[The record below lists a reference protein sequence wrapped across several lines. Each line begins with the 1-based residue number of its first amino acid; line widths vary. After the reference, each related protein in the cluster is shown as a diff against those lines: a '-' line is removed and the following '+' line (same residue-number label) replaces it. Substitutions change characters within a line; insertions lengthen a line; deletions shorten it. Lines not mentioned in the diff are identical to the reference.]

1 MKMHDLNIVSPQDH
15 IDFENYFNLR
25 WEILRKPIGKSI
37 ESLKDKYEDSS
48 YHLIGV
54 IDNKIIA
61 CGRLHFNNAYEAQI
75 RYMAIDENFQ
85 RKGIGVKIIELLE
98 AEAKKKRINKIILNA
113 RNHVIEFYEKSGYKA
128 VRKYEDSDTGIP
140 HTTMEKIL

>member
-1 MKMHDLNIVSPQDH
+1 MNNILFKTPSSSKEFEEYDL
-15 IDFENYFNLR
+15 FR

-37 ESLKDKYEDSS
+37 ESLKDNYEDSS

-61 CGRLHFNNAYEAQI
+61 CGRLHFNSDNEAQI

-98 AEAKKKRINKIILNA
+98 AEAKKKRINKIVLNS
-113 RNHVIEFYEKSGYKA
+113 RNHVIEFYEKSCYK
-128 VRKYEDSDTGIP
+128 VVKKYEGSDTGIP

>member
-1 MKMHDLNIVSPQDH
+1 MNNILFKTPSSSEELKNYDL
-15 IDFENYFNLR
+15 FR

-37 ESLKDKYEDSS
+37 ESLKDEYEDSS

-75 RYMAIDENFQ
+75 RYMAIDEHYQ
-85 RKGIGVKIIELLE
+85 RKGIGVKVIELLE
-98 AEAKKKRINKIILNA
+98 AEAKKKQINKIVLNA
-113 RNHVIEFYEKSGYKA
+113 RNHVIEFYKKSGYKA
-128 VRKYEDSDTGIP
+128 VREYEGSDTGIP

>member
-1 MKMHDLNIVSPQDH
+1 MNNILFKTPSSSEEFKKYDL
-15 IDFENYFNLR
+15 FR
-25 WEILRKPIGKSI
+25 WKILRKPLGKSI
-37 ESLKDKYEDSS
+37 ESLKDEYEDSS

-75 RYMAIDENFQ
+75 RYMAIDEHYQ
-85 RKGIGVKIIELLE
+85 KKGIGLKVIELLE
-98 AEAKKKRINKIILNA
+98 AEAKKKQINKIILNA
-113 RNHVIEFYEKSGYKA
+113 RNHVIEFYKKSGYMA
-128 VRKYEDSDTGIP
+128 VRKYEGSDTGIP

>member
-1 MKMHDLNIVSPQDH
+1 MNNILFKTPSNSEEFKNYDL
-15 IDFENYFNLR
+15 FR

-37 ESLKDKYEDSS
+37 ESLKDEYEDSS

-75 RYMAIDENFQ
+75 RYMAIDEHYQ
-85 RKGIGVKIIELLE
+85 RKGIGVKIIKLLE
-98 AEAKKKRINKIILNA
+98 AEAKKKQINKIVLNA
-113 RNHVIEFYEKSGYKA
+113 RNHVIEFYKKSGYKA
-128 VRKYEDSDTGIP
+128 LGKYEGSDTGIP

>member
-1 MKMHDLNIVSPQDH
+1 MNNILFKTPSSSEEFKKYDL
-15 IDFENYFNLR
+15 FR

-37 ESLKDKYEDSS
+37 ESLKDEYEDSS

-75 RYMAIDENFQ
+75 RYMAIDEHFQ
-85 RKGIGVKIIELLE
+85 RKGIGVKVIELLE
-98 AEAKKKRINKIILNA
+98 AEAKKKQINKIVLNA
-113 RNHVIEFYEKSGYKA
+113 RNQVIEFYKKSGYKSL
-128 VRKYEDSDTGIP
+128 RKYEGSDTGIP

>member
-1 MKMHDLNIVSPQDH
+1 MNNILFKSPSSSEEFKEYDL
-15 IDFENYFNLR
+15 FR
-25 WEILRKPIGKSI
+25 WEILRKPLGKSI
-37 ESLKDKYEDSS
+37 KSLKDEYEDSS

-61 CGRLHFNNAYEAQI
+61 CGRLHFNSDNEEQI

-98 AEAKKKRINKIILNA
+98 AEAKKKQINKIVLNA
-113 RNHVIEFYEKSGYKA
+113 RNHVIKFYAKSGYRA
-128 VRKYEDSDTGIP
+128 VRKYEGSDTGIP

>member
-1 MKMHDLNIVSPQDH
+1 MNNILFKTPSSSEEFKKYDL
-15 IDFENYFNLR
+15 FR
-25 WEILRKPIGKSI
+25 WKILRKPIGKSI
-37 ESLKDKYEDSS
+37 ESLKDEYEDSS

-75 RYMAIDENFQ
+75 RYMAIDAHYQ
-85 RKGIGVKIIELLE
+85 RKGIGLKVIELLE
-98 AEAKKKRINKIILNA
+98 AEAKKKQINKIVLNA
-113 RNHVIEFYEKSGYKA
+113 RNHVIEFYKKSGYK
-128 VRKYEDSDTGIP
+128 VLRKYEGSDTGIP

>member
-1 MKMHDLNIVSPQDH
+1 MNNILFKTPSSSEEFKKYDL
-15 IDFENYFNLR
+15 FR
-25 WEILRKPIGKSI
+25 WKILRKPIGKSI
-37 ESLKDKYEDSS
+37 ESLKDEHEDSS

-75 RYMAIDENFQ
+75 RYMAIDEHYQ
-85 RKGIGVKIIELLE
+85 RKGIGVQVIELLE
-98 AEAKKKRINKIILNA
+98 AEAKKKQINKIVLNA
-113 RNHVIEFYEKSGYKA
+113 RNHVIEFYKKSGYKA
-128 VRKYEDSDTGIP
+128 VRKYEGSDTGIP

>member
-1 MKMHDLNIVSPQDH
+1 MNNILFKTPSSSEEFKNYDL
-15 IDFENYFNLR
+15 FR

-37 ESLKDKYEDSS
+37 ESLKDEYEDSS

-75 RYMAIDENFQ
+75 RYMAIDEHYQ
-85 RKGIGVKIIELLE
+85 RKGIGVKVIELLE
-98 AEAKKKRINKIILNA
+98 AEAKKKQINKIVLNA
-113 RNHVIEFYEKSGYKA
+113 RDHVIEFYAKSGYKA
-128 VRKYEDSDTGIP
+128 VRKYEGSDTGIP
-140 HTTMEKIL
+140 HTTMEKII

>member
-1 MKMHDLNIVSPQDH
+1 MNNILFKTPSSSEEFKKYDL
-15 IDFENYFNLR
+15 FR
-25 WEILRKPIGKSI
+25 WKILRKPIGKSI
-37 ESLKDKYEDSS
+37 ESLKDEYEDSS

-75 RYMAIDENFQ
+75 RYMAIDEHYQ
-85 RKGIGVKIIELLE
+85 RKGIGVKVIELLE
-98 AEAKKKRINKIILNA
+98 SEAKKKQINKIILNA
-113 RNHVIEFYEKSGYKA
+113 RNHVIEFYKKSGYMA
-128 VRKYEDSDTGIP
+128 VRKYEGSDTGIP

>member
-1 MKMHDLNIVSPQDH
+1 MNNILFKSPSSSEEFKEYDL
-15 IDFENYFNLR
+15 FR
-25 WEILRKPIGKSI
+25 WEILRKPLGKSI
-37 ESLKDKYEDSS
+37 KSLKDEYEDSS

-61 CGRLHFNNAYEAQI
+61 CGRLHFNSDNEAQI

-98 AEAKKKRINKIILNA
+98 AEAKKKQINKIVLNA
-113 RNHVIEFYEKSGYKA
+113 RNHVIKFYAKSGYRA
-128 VRKYEDSDTGIP
+128 VR
-140 HTTMEKIL
+140 

>member
-1 MKMHDLNIVSPQDH
+1 MNNILFKTPSSSEEFKKYDL
-15 IDFENYFNLR
+15 FR

-37 ESLKDKYEDSS
+37 ESLKDEYEDSS

-75 RYMAIDENFQ
+75 RYMAIDEHYQ
-85 RKGIGVKIIELLE
+85 RKGIGVKVIELLE
-98 AEAKKKRINKIILNA
+98 AEAKKKQINKIVLNA
-113 RNHVIEFYEKSGYKA
+113 RNHVIEFYKKSGDKA
-128 VRKYEDSDTGIP
+128 VRKYEGSDTGIP

>member
-1 MKMHDLNIVSPQDH
+1 MNNILFKTPSNSEEFKNYDL
-15 IDFENYFNLR
+15 FR

-37 ESLKDKYEDSS
+37 ESLKDEYEDSS

-75 RYMAIDENFQ
+75 RYMAIDEHYQ
-85 RKGIGVKIIELLE
+85 RKGIGVKVIELLE
-98 AEAKKKRINKIILNA
+98 AEAKKKQINKIVLNA
-113 RNHVIEFYEKSGYKA
+113 RNHVIEFYAKSGYKA
-128 VRKYEDSDTGIP
+128 VRKYEGSDTGIP

>member
-1 MKMHDLNIVSPQDH
+1 MNNILFKTPSSSEEFKNYDL
-15 IDFENYFNLR
+15 FR

-37 ESLKDKYEDSS
+37 ESLKDEYEDSS

-75 RYMAIDENFQ
+75 RYMAIDEHYQ
-85 RKGIGVKIIELLE
+85 RKGIGVKVIELLE
-98 AEAKKKRINKIILNA
+98 AEAKKKQINKIVLNA

-128 VRKYEDSDTGIP
+128 VRKYEGSDTGIP

>member
-1 MKMHDLNIVSPQDH
+1 MNNILFKSPSSSEEFKEYDL
-15 IDFENYFNLR
+15 FR
-25 WEILRKPIGKSI
+25 WEILRKPLGKSI
-37 ESLKDKYEDSS
+37 ESLKDEYEDSS

-61 CGRLHFNNAYEAQI
+61 CGRLHFNSDNEAQI

-85 RKGIGVKIIELLE
+85 KKGIGVKIIELLE
-98 AEAKKKRINKIILNA
+98 AEAKKKQINKIVLNA
-113 RNHVIEFYEKSGYKA
+113 RNHVIKFYAKSGYRA
-128 VRKYEDSDTGIP
+128 VRKYEGSDTGIP

>member
-1 MKMHDLNIVSPQDH
+1 MNNILFKTPSSSKEFEEYDL
-15 IDFENYFNLR
+15 FR

-61 CGRLHFNNAYEAQI
+61 CGRLHFNSDNEAQI

-85 RKGIGVKIIELLE
+85 RKGIGVKII
-98 AEAKKKRINKIILNA
+98 
-113 RNHVIEFYEKSGYKA
+113 
-128 VRKYEDSDTGIP
+128 
-140 HTTMEKIL
+140 

>member
-1 MKMHDLNIVSPQDH
+1 MNNILFKTPSSSEEFKKYDL
-15 IDFENYFNLR
+15 FR
-25 WEILRKPIGKSI
+25 WKILRKPLGKSI
-37 ESLKDKYEDSS
+37 ESLKDEYEDSS

-75 RYMAIDENFQ
+75 RYMAIDEHFQ
-85 RKGIGVKIIELLE
+85 RKGIGVKVIELLE
-98 AEAKKKRINKIILNA
+98 AEAKKKQINKIILNA
-113 RNHVIEFYEKSGYKA
+113 RNHVIEFYKKSGYMA
-128 VRKYEDSDTGIP
+128 VRKYEGSDTGIP

>member
-1 MKMHDLNIVSPQDH
+1 MNNILFKTPSSSEEFKEYDL
-15 IDFENYFNLR
+15 FR

-37 ESLKDKYEDSS
+37 ESLKDEYEDSS

-75 RYMAIDENFQ
+75 RYMAIDEHYQ
-85 RKGIGVKIIELLE
+85 RKGIGVKVIELLE
-98 AEAKKKRINKIILNA
+98 AEAKKKQINKIVLNA
-113 RNHVIEFYEKSGYKA
+113 RDHVIEFYAKSGYKA
-128 VRKYEDSDTGIP
+128 VRKYEGSDTGIP
-140 HTTMEKIL
+140 HTTMEKII

>member
-1 MKMHDLNIVSPQDH
+1 MNNITFKTPSSSEEFKEYDL
-15 IDFENYFNLR
+15 FR
-25 WEILRKPIGKSI
+25 WEILRKPLGKSI
-37 ESLKDKYEDSS
+37 KSLKDEYEDSS

-61 CGRLHFNNAYEAQI
+61 CGRLHFNSDNEAQI

-98 AEAKKKRINKIILNA
+98 AEAKKKQINKIVLNA
-113 RNHVIEFYEKSGYKA
+113 RNHVIEFYAKSGY
-128 VRKYEDSDTGIP
+128 RP
-140 HTTMEKIL
+140 

>member
-1 MKMHDLNIVSPQDH
+1 MNNILFKSPSSSEEFKEYDL
-15 IDFENYFNLR
+15 FR

-37 ESLKDKYEDSS
+37 ESLKDEYEDSS

-61 CGRLHFNNAYEAQI
+61 CGRLHFNSDNEAQI

-98 AEAKKKRINKIILNA
+98 AEAKKKQINKIVLNA
-113 RNHVIEFYEKSGYKA
+113 RNHVIKFYAKSGYRA
-128 VRKYEDSDTGIP
+128 VRKYEGADTGIP
-140 HTTMEKIL
+140 HTTMEKLL

>member
-1 MKMHDLNIVSPQDH
+1 MNNILFKTPSSSEEFKNYDL
-15 IDFENYFNLR
+15 FR
-25 WEILRKPIGKSI
+25 WKILRKPIGKSI
-37 ESLKDKYEDSS
+37 ESLKDEYEDSS
-48 YHLIGV
+48 YHLIGI

-75 RYMAIDENFQ
+75 RYMAIDEHYR
-85 RKGIGVKIIELLE
+85 RKGIGVKVIELLE
-98 AEAKKKRINKIILNA
+98 AEAKKRRINKIVLNA

-128 VRKYEDSDTGIP
+128 VRKYEGSDTGIP

>member
-1 MKMHDLNIVSPQDH
+1 MNNILFKTPSSSEEFKKYDL
-15 IDFENYFNLR
+15 FR
-25 WEILRKPIGKSI
+25 WKILRKPLGKSI
-37 ESLKDKYEDSS
+37 ESLKDEYEDSS

-75 RYMAIDENFQ
+75 RYMAIDEHYQ
-85 RKGIGVKIIELLE
+85 RKGIGVKVIELLE
-98 AEAKKKRINKIILNA
+98 SEAKKKQINKIILNA
-113 RNHVIEFYEKSGYKA
+113 RNHVIEFYKKSGYMA
-128 VRKYEDSDTGIP
+128 VRKYEGSDTGIP

>member
-1 MKMHDLNIVSPQDH
+1 MNNILFKTPSNSEEFKNYDL
-15 IDFENYFNLR
+15 FR

-37 ESLKDKYEDSS
+37 ESLKDEYEDSS

-75 RYMAIDENFQ
+75 RYMAIDEHYQ
-85 RKGIGVKIIELLE
+85 RKGIGVKVIELLE

-128 VRKYEDSDTGIP
+128 VRKYEGSDTGIP

>member
-1 MKMHDLNIVSPQDH
+1 MNNILFKSPSSSEEFKEYDL
-15 IDFENYFNLR
+15 FR

-37 ESLKDKYEDSS
+37 ESLKDEYEDSS

-61 CGRLHFNNAYEAQI
+61 CGRLHFNSDNEAQI

-98 AEAKKKRINKIILNA
+98 AEAKKKQINKIVLNA
-113 RNHVIEFYEKSGYKA
+113 RNHVTKFYAKSGYRA
-128 VRKYEDSDTGIP
+128 VRKYEGSDTGIP

>member
-1 MKMHDLNIVSPQDH
+1 MNNILFKTPSSSEEFKKYDL
-15 IDFENYFNLR
+15 FR
-25 WEILRKPIGKSI
+25 WKILRKPIGKSI
-37 ESLKDKYEDSS
+37 ESLKDEYEDSS

-75 RYMAIDENFQ
+75 RYMAIDEHFQ
-85 RKGIGVKIIELLE
+85 RKGIGVKVIELLE
-98 AEAKKKRINKIILNA
+98 AEAKKKQINKIILNA
-113 RNHVIEFYEKSGYKA
+113 RNHVIEFYKKSGYMA
-128 VRKYEDSDTGIP
+128 VRKYEGSDTGIP

>member
-1 MKMHDLNIVSPQDH
+1 MNNILFKTPSNSEEFKNYDL
-15 IDFENYFNLR
+15 FR

-37 ESLKDKYEDSS
+37 ESLKDEYEDSS

-61 CGRLHFNNAYEAQI
+61 CGRLHFNNPYEAQI
-75 RYMAIDENFQ
+75 RYMAIDEHFQ
-85 RKGIGVKIIELLE
+85 RKGVGVKVIELLE
-98 AEAKKKRINKIILNA
+98 AEAKKNQINKIVLNA
-113 RNHVIEFYEKSGYKA
+113 RNHVIEFYKKSGYKA
-128 VRKYEDSDTGIP
+128 VRKYEGSDTGIP

>member
-1 MKMHDLNIVSPQDH
+1 MNNILFKSPSSSEEFKEYDL
-15 IDFENYFNLR
+15 FR

-37 ESLKDKYEDSS
+37 GSLKDEYEDSS

-61 CGRLHFNNAYEAQI
+61 CGRLHFNSDNEAQI

-98 AEAKKKRINKIILNA
+98 AEAKKSRINKIVLNA
-113 RNHVIEFYEKSGYKA
+113 RDHVIEFYAKSWYKA
-128 VRKYEDSDTGIP
+128 VRKYEGSDTGIP

>member
-1 MKMHDLNIVSPQDH
+1 MNNILFKTPSSSEEFKKYDL
-15 IDFENYFNLR
+15 FR
-25 WEILRKPIGKSI
+25 WKILRKPLGKSI
-37 ESLKDKYEDSS
+37 ESLKDEYEDSS

-75 RYMAIDENFQ
+75 RYMAIDEHYQ
-85 RKGIGVKIIELLE
+85 RKGIGVKVIELLE
-98 AEAKKKRINKIILNA
+98 AEAKKKQINKIVLNA
-113 RNHVIEFYEKSGYKA
+113 RNHVIEFYKKSGYKT
-128 VRKYEDSDTGIP
+128 VRKYKGSDTGIP